1 MSFRHSRESVQV
13 NIERE
18 ITNELFAVTPN
29 DTKFYRVNPQS
40 CASTKLW
47 FLLSILVEFGQ

>member
-29 DTKFYRVNPQS
+29 DTKFYE
-40 CASTKLW
+40 STLSTRLY